1 MPFLATIPGAIL
13 AGSALTAGAGLI
25 GDSMNGGQP
34 NIQDV
39 YTPGPNAGIEQTNA
53 NQWANQLTQMG
64 NSPDYGAI
72 QPDWNDIW
80 NQTQQ
85 QVQNYFSGTATQPGV
100 NDQISASFAQRG
112 MSGDPAASYLQAA
125 SGANEAQDL
134 GNLSAQQNI
143 AQNQFGLEGQQQ
155 YLNSMAQ
162 FQQAINPTAGT
173 WTGAQPYATTGQ
185 QIGNAI
191 GAVGSGA
198 VQYGIGQANN
208 ASQTA
213 YLNSVLNPTSTA
225 GFSSPTGFS
234 TSLEQSPV
242 LAGVT

>member
-25 GDSMNGGQP
+25 GDSQNGGQP

-39 YTPGPNAGIEQTNA
+39 YTQGPGFGTQQSNENL
-53 NQWANQLTQMG
+53 WANQLSQMAG
-64 NSPDYGAI
+64 EPDYGAI

-112 MSGDPAASYLQAA
+112 MSGDPAASYLTAA

-162 FQQAINPTAGT
+162 FQQAINPTAGN
-173 WTGAQPYATTGQ
+173 WSGAVVTPTTGQ
-185 QIGNAI
+185 QIAQTVGNVASA
-191 GAVGSGA
+191 GTTAAVGA
-198 VQYGIGQANN
+198 ANN
-208 ASQTA
+208 NAQMA
-213 YLNSVLNPTSTA
+213 YLQNILNPTTTGGYSTNPTSQSFNNQLFA
-225 GFSSPTGFS
+225 GT
-234 TSLEQSPV
+234 
-242 LAGVT
+242 A